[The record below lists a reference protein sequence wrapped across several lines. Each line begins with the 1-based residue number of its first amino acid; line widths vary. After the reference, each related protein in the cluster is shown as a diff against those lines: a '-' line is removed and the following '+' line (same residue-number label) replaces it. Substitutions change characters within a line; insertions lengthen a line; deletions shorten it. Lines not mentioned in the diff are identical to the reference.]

1 MAKKLPTEVIDK
13 MDPALLAAIGEVVA
27 RWGYL
32 EFQLRVVIREACKLS
47 KETGLLVTR
56 RAPLAQLC
64 STLAT
69 IGKSPI
75 WVSDAQ
81 TRDAISN
88 LARGVESR
96 RSTRNTFAHAIYG
109 EDPADGSIVQWL
121 FQDPSNKAPNLRPI
135 DVAGVSVEAKHARDL
150 WEQAQ
155 AVTKTLKARN
165 RKK

>member
-1 MAKKLPTEVIDK
+1 MAKRLPTAVIDT

-32 EFQLRVVIREACKLS
+32 EFQLRVVIREACRLS
-47 KETGLLVTR
+47 KETGLLITA

-75 WVSDAQ
+75 WVADVQ
-81 TRDAISN
+81 TRDAISK
-88 LARGVESR
+88 LAKGVESR
-96 RSTRNTFAHAIYG
+96 RRARNTFAHAIYG

-121 FQDPSNKAPNLRPI
+121 FQDPSNKAPTLKPI
-135 DVAGVSVEAKHARDL
+135 DVGGVRAEAQHARDL
-150 WEQAQ
+150 WEEAQ
-155 AVTKTLKARN
+155 AITKTLKGRN